1 METIKKYT
9 REIIIVGLI
18 ILLLSV
24 SYCSHN
30 QQKLAE
36 GEKEVLKEQLVEQKK
51 SLKDFKAVQ
60 KTLFDS
66 ISAQEKIKDIKIAE
80 LQDINKII
88 TKKSEEN
95 LKKLRDKQKQ
105 IASFDNAESAD
116 YINVYFQGLDA
127 IPTQTSVNLENN
139 YPNLVVA
146 ELEEKQYLEKEIVL
160 RDYTITNKDYEIKLT
175 QEKVL
180 SRDLVIASKQI
191 ETEKLDS
198 ALKLSEDINKKSDK
212 VIRKLKTKNFI
223 NRILVPVALGVGV
236 FTGIIIAK

>member
-1 METIKKYT
+1 MKYI
-9 REIIIVGLI
+9 REISIVGLI

-30 QQKLAE
+30 QQKVAE
-36 GEKEVLKEQLVEQKK
+36 GEKKVLKEQLAQQKK
-51 SLKDFKAVQ
+51 SLKDFKAIQ
-60 KTLFDS
+60 KNLFDS
-66 ISAQEKIKDIKIAE
+66 ISAQEKIKDKKIAE
-80 LQDINKII
+80 LQETNKQIS
-88 TKKSEEN
+88 KKSAEN
-95 LKKLRDKQKQ
+95 LKKLREKQKQ

-160 RDYTITNKDYEIKLT
+160 RDSTIVNKDEEIKLT

-180 SRDLVIASKQI
+180 SRDLIIASKQI

-198 ALKLSEDINKKSDK
+198 ALKLSEDINKKSEK
-212 VIRKLKTKNFI
+212 EIRKLKTKNFI

-236 FTGIIIAK
+236 FTGVIIAK